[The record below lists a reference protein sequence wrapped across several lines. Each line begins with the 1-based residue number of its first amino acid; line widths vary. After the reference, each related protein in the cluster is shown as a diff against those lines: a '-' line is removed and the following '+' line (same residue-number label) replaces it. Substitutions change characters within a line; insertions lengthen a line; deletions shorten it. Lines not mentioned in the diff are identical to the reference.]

1 MGFFNGKNALTLFWG
16 SGHADGSSNV
26 RLYLGEKLVYMPF
39 RPPEGDLLLAGKG
52 VYLKSATENF
62 LSYKNEPQ
70 IVEDRLSGKNIGAGA
85 FELSFEVAKTA
96 ITQGTTFLLT
106 LPGVLQVKSEKG
118 ILFFRFSWTNGWK
131 YVPATSLTD
140 GWNTVRLKGDG
151 AQITL
156 SINGAEAVVSEAEY
170 PRLTAGLLDVR
181 QGWTKLKNILAKG
194 E

>member
-1 MGFFNGKNALTLFWG
+1 MSIQANGKKYTRVYFNGHYYRTGYYNGKCFLLTP
-16 SGHADGSSNV
+16 DYND
-26 RLYLGEKLVYMPF
+26 Y
-39 RPPEGDLLLAGKG
+39 LLAGKET
-52 VYLKSATENF
+52 YLKSSKDF
-62 LSYKNEPQ
+62 HLSYKNEPQ

-106 LPGVLQVKSEKG
+106 LPGVLKVKSEKG
-118 ILFFRFSWTNGWK
+118 TLFFRFSWTNGWK

-140 GWNTVRLKGDG
+140 GWNTVSLKGDG

-156 SINGAEAVVSEAEY
+156 SINGAEAVVSGEEY
-170 PRLTAGLLDVR
+170 PHLTAGLLDVR
-181 QGWTKLKNILAKG
+181 QGWAKLKNILAKG

>member
-52 VYLKSATENF
+52 VYLKAATENF

-70 IVEDRLSGKNIGAGA
+70 IVEDRLSGKSIGAGA

-96 ITQGTTFLLT
+96 ISQGTTFLLD
-106 LPGVLQVKSEKG
+106 LPGVAAVKAEKG
-118 ILFFRFSWTNGWK
+118 TIYFSFAWESGWK
-131 YVPATSLTD
+131 YVPASVLID
-140 GWNTVRLKGDG
+140 GWNAVSLKGDG

-156 SINGAEAVVSEAEY
+156 SINGAEAVVSGEEY
-170 PRLTAGLLDVR
+170 PHLTAGLLDVR
-181 QGWTKLKNILAKG
+181 QGWAKLKNILAKG